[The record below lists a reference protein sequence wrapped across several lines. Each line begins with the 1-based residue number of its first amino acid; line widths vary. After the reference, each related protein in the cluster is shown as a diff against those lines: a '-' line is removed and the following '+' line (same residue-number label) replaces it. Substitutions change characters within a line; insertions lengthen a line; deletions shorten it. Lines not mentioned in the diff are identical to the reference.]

1 MNRCL
6 TGVVYAEKLPASG
19 SRQAARHN
27 RSDRTAATVA
37 LTQFLQNTPGI
48 FSGLNNSSL
57 LRQSL
62 SETSLE

>member
-6 TGVVYAEKLPASG
+6 IGVVYAEKLPASG

-37 LTQFLQNTPGI
+37 LT
-48 FSGLNNSSL
+48 
-57 LRQSL
+57 
-62 SETSLE
+62 